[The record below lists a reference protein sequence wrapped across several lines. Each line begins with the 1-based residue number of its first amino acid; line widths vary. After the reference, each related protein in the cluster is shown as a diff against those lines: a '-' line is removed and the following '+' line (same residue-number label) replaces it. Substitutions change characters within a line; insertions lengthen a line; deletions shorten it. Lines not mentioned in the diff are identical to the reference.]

1 MTMTAGISPRT
12 LLFANRYRVSSVL
25 GRGGAADVLRAVDER
40 LDRPVALK
48 VFRPG
53 AGDDDNARR
62 FCTEAR
68 VLARLRHPGLI
79 EVYDYGIVAEHP
91 YLALELVEGTTLAA
105 LLRSTTLP
113 VADVRRLGQ
122 ELATT
127 LAFVHTHGVVHRDV
141 KPSNV
146 LVDTTGRV
154 RLADFGAARLLGP
167 QARPGDEALTRTGLI
182 VGTPAYLAP
191 EQIRGRGALASAD
204 VYALGLLLIECLTG
218 NREYTGAPIEAAAAR
233 LHRPPVI
240 PPHLPDDLAALLLRM
255 TSMNPAHRPSAESCA
270 RLLGTAR
277 PDARAAGADRQ
288 PAGRGCAGVG
298 RVPRAR
304 AAIRAAACALLLAG
318 VGGGIALGGGSPA
331 APNPAT
337 VPPAAPPIGVVQA
350 PSDATPSERPD
361 QPQAAVGDPAA
372 PAAASGPTGHLSPSS
387 GRAAA
392 AEQADD
398 AKQEGKARKNKG
410 GHGKGPK

>member
-1 MTMTAGISPRT
+1 MTVTAETSTRT

-62 FCTEAR
+62 FGAEAR

-79 EVYDYGIVAEHP
+79 EVYDYGVVAEHP

-113 VADVRRLGQ
+113 VPDVRRLGQ

-154 RLADFGAARLLGP
+154 RLADFGAARILGP
-167 QARPGDEALTRTGLI
+167 QADPGDEALTRTGLI

-240 PPHLPDDLAALLLRM
+240 PSDLPDDLAALLLRM
-255 TSMNPAHRPSAESCA
+255 TSMDPARRPSAESCA
-270 RLLGTAR
+270 RLLEAPR
-277 PDARAAGADRQ
+277 PDVEAAGPVRQ
-288 PAGRGCAGVG
+288 PAGRGYAGVG

-331 APNPAT
+331 APSPAT
-337 VPPAAPPIGVVQA
+337 VPPAAPPIGVVEA
-350 PSDATPSERPD
+350 PSHAPSGE
-361 QPQAAVGDPAA
+361 QHHEPQAALSDTPA
-372 PAAASGPTGHLSPSS
+372 PAAATGSTGPLSPAA
-387 GRAAA
+387 GRADGDKRGA
-392 AEQADD
+392 
-398 AKQEGKARKNKG
+398 KARKNTG